1 MAFERLKSENTL
13 DTVMDAAYALSSS
26 IFACTVSCSVWISWW
41 FTQWAV
47 VTLLYKIY
55 NVIRKRETLFEF
67 NKRSL
72 IFCLFCLMLFFFAL
86 SSSLW
91 AEDPDVAFSFSHKKM
106 SPLAMIVVLIFVMP
120 KRVPV
125 KLLLQSYI
133 VGSFLFV
140 FNDLYSII
148 KNGLEHDVKFFYY
161 SASNFKSIIIEC
173 WERRINHVYTGTT
186 LMSVF
191 FVIFY
196 LVKTYKSSVCE
207 KILYISYFFIAFP
220 FILFDCSR
228 ACILGF
234 LISLVLFVLTY
245 AKLSKKKLSLMILG
259 LMALFAVLMLI
270 PSRFSE
276 SVIQLLVNHQFN
288 DPRIQVWDSLIKA
301 ADKVPFL
308 GYGASNQMSHLYEA
322 YIANGQKWCATSG
335 LGTHNQFIGF
345 FYELGFIGL
354 ALFLCVIVSYIIIF
368 VRKSQYKF
376 ITLPFITMFVVSS
389 CFDNAMQSFYATMG
403 LMFFPFICSV
413 KEEKQLE
420 IPKQVYI
427 AVEVSFLAFI
437 VWCGVSV
444 YRIVDY
450 IKSDPSIVVSD
461 LRHFRLRRSQIRR
474 LGLSDELASNIY
486 YFVSSSSYTDMWY
499 ESFYKF
505 SSMIAR
511 VKSGSNH
518 KLSFDYYVSED
529 YSGYKL
535 RISTQRTCNFS
546 SIKSGSVTEISN
558 PPYFMSHYLNV
569 NEREK
574 WNHEEITIN
583 GGEHY
588 IRLEIPKS
596 DVYMIHRMKG
606 YVIIKNLKIE
616 IEQ

>member
-55 NVIRKRETLFEF
+55 NVIRKRESLFEF
-67 NKRSL
+67 NKKSM

-91 AEDPDVAFSFSHKKM
+91 AKDPDVAFSFSHKKM
-106 SPLAMIVVLIFVMP
+106 SPLAMIVVLILAMP

-140 FNDLYSII
+140 FNDLYAVI

-161 SASNFKSIIIEC
+161 YGTNIKSVIIEC
-173 WERRINHVYTGTT
+173 WERHINHVYTGPT
-186 LMSVF
+186 LMSAF

-196 LVKTYKSSVCE
+196 LLKTYKNSIYE
-207 KILYISYFFIAFP
+207 KILYVSYILIAFP

-234 LISLVLFVLTY
+234 LISLVLLVLTY
-245 AKLSKKKLSLMILG
+245 SKLSIKKLSLMILG
-259 LMALFAVLMLI
+259 LMVLFGVLMLI

-288 DPRIQVWDSLIKA
+288 DPRIYVWDSLIKA

-308 GYGASNQMSHLYEA
+308 GYGASNQLSHYYDA

-335 LGTHNQFIGF
+335 FGSHNQFIGF

-368 VRKSQYKF
+368 VRKSQYRV
-376 ITLPFITMFVVSS
+376 ITLPFIAMFIVSS

-420 IPKQVYI
+420 TPKQVYI
-427 AVEVSFLAFI
+427 AVEMFFLVFVI
-437 VWCGVSV
+437 WCGVSV

-450 IKSDPSIVVSD
+450 IKSDPSIVISD

-474 LGLSDELASNIY
+474 IGLSDELASNIY

-499 ESFYKF
+499 ESYYKF

-511 VKSGSNH
+511 VKSGSKH

-529 YSGYKL
+529 YSGYKIK
-535 RISTQRTCNFS
+535 ISTQRTSNFT
-546 SIKSGSVTEISN
+546 SIKSGNVTEMSN
-558 PPYFMSHYLNV
+558 PPYSTSNFINV
-569 NEREK
+569 KEREK
-574 WNHEEITIN
+574 WKHFEVTIN
-583 GGEHY
+583 GGEQY

-596 DVYMIHRMKG
+596 DAYMIHRMKG
-606 YVIIKNLKIE
+606 YIIIKNLKIE
-616 IEQ
+616 KK